1 MNDMTSNAKPKRI
14 VAKIEKEQ
22 KKLETLKAK
31 REEIEKKYQ
40 AEFDKIDA
48 EIKEQEKIINSYR
61 EKERQ
66 AKLAKLSS
74 IIGKKGVDI
83 DTLLNA
89 VETNNLYEVQEML
102 ENAEKVNKSEPS
114 VSDDNSPADDATDNA
129 SSEASASSSVQLEE

>member
-31 REEIEKKYQ
+31 RDEIEKKYQ
-40 AEFDKIDA
+40 AEFDKIDT

-102 ENAEKVNKSEPS
+102 ENAEKANKSEPS

-129 SSEASASSSVQLEE
+129 SSEASASSSVQSEE

>member
-1 MNDMTSNAKPKRI
+1 MNDMTSNTKPKRI